1 MKRAP
6 VNSIPQSHRAVD
18 VEDRA
23 KLKYQTLLQEY
34 LELQK
39 EFVSKKRKFQATKQ
53 KKDTLLGEIRFLR
66 RRRKYLLRIRSSKL
80 GVEKNV
86 QPQESDM
93 ERKMLERVRNY
104 SVNEA
109 ALGNPHPILVSNPN
123 SRGPP
128 SRRTRTVTEPVTEP
142 LRVEKKHKNS
152 LIDDKRRLDKKE
164 MSWQDQMSLRV

>member
-93 ERKMLERVRNY
+93 ERKMLER
-104 SVNEA
+104 
-109 ALGNPHPILVSNPN
+109 
-123 SRGPP
+123 RGPP